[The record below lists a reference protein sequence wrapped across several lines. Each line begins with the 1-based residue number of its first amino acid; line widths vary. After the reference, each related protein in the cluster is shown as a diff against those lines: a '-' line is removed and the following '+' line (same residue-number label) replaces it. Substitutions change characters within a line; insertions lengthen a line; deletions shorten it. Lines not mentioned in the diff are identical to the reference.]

1 MTENINAMKPDII
14 IGSDH
19 AGFASKQ
26 VVIDFLKH
34 KGFNVEDIGC
44 YTDESIDY
52 TDIANLLSVDIEM
65 GVHRFGILICG
76 TGQGMAMAAN
86 KHNNVRAGIAWNKFI
101 ACMLREHN
109 DANVLCMP
117 SMEKINPHNEEAYTT
132 IVDTFLNTPF
142 SNEERH
148 IRRIGKMVTH

>member
-1 MTENINAMKPDII
+1 MNVNAVKPDII

-26 VVIDFLKH
+26 VIMHFLQK
-34 KGFNVEDIGC
+34 KGYNVEDVGC
-44 YTDESIDY
+44 YNTNSMDY

-65 GVHRFGILICG
+65 GVHTFGILICG

-86 KHNNVRAGIAWNKFI
+86 KHNNVRAGVAWNKFI
-101 ACMLREHN
+101 AFLLREHN

-117 SMEKINPHNEEAYTT
+117 SMEKIEHGNEESYTN
-132 IVDTFLNTPF
+132 IVETFLTTPF

-148 IRRIGKMVTH
+148 VRRIGKMIQH